1 MRNRYFT
8 AALMAGTALGLSS
21 VAAAQEAAPPST
33 QGEDVPAIVVTGLR
47 ASLQTSAQIKKN
59 AAEVIDSITATD
71 IGKLPDPN
79 VAETL
84 TRIPGVQAYRFGG
97 EAASPTGNGSG
108 LTIRGLTGQ
117 TGSRVDGRS
126 YFTAGGREFN
136 VEGASPGMVG
146 GIDVYKNPSADHIE
160 GAIGGLVN
168 IRTRR
173 PFDFK
178 GLSVSGAIGGAG
190 TIWAASLS
198 RNTSACSAIAGTWA
212 MAKSA

>member
-1 MRNRYFT
+1 MRNCYFT

-126 YFTAGGREFN
+126 YFTAGVVSSTSKAPALAWLAGSMSTRTLRPIISRARS
-136 VEGASPGMVG
+136 VAWST
-146 GIDVYKNPSADHIE
+146 SARVARSISRVFRFP
-160 GAIGGLVN
+160 A
-168 IRTRR
+168 R
-173 PFDFK
+173 
-178 GLSVSGAIGGAG
+178 SGALERSGPQA
-190 TIWAASLS
+190 
-198 RNTSACSAIAGTWA
+198 
-212 MAKSA
+212 